1 MEWDGISKRLL
12 NFTDPNRSVTPTI
25 EYCTDFSAIFVFN
38 NGNPIDV
45 KIQDVSK
52 KGQVV
57 SAMLARPELLE
68 NINLKDVKRIDLRFS
83 RSVDLLRRLFN
94 AFIRLNVDLKWQ
106 ENYNLKTN
114 LTPNINFI
122 FGPPGT
128 GKTTLLAQRIT
139 DIMKVNS
146 DAKILV
152 LTPTNKAADVLTQR
166 IMKNT
171 SEEDYWLV
179 RYGAS
184 FANDIIERGLLQNK
198 DSFIYEAYKKCVCI
212 TTIHRLPYE
221 KAILKIED
229 QENILSDLGSMHW
242 DYVVFDEAS
251 MIPITYIMYAMYKCQ
266 SSFDNKATEFWVAGD
281 PLQIPPIVEI
291 DDEDLPM
298 DFNKEVN
305 IYTLV
310 GLNSFDKAEQ
320 KLIPIY
326 GENNRIE
333 NLTVQYR
340 SIEQIGKLFS
350 AFSYKEKLT
359 HNRALLSD
367 KERLPRELPIGFQNI
382 GIKPITLLKFPVNQE
397 DSVYN
402 PGKLRKSAYHIY
414 SAILVL
420 ELIKKFNSSLNES
433 EVWTIGIVCPY
444 RSQAT
449 LINKMVES
457 LSLKSSLKVIT
468 DTVHGFQGDEC
479 DMVYFIVNPPG
490 ASISSSSYG
499 AFIHKHYLIN
509 VAISRARD
517 YLIILY
523 PDNDT
528 KGIEKLEKINVLQ
541 EGSIEKIL
549 SHTMGLNLDSITI
562 PSSLIEE
569 KLFNK
574 KGFIQENSR
583 TNKHQLVN
591 VYNLAEKPYIVREST
606 TAIDIQFK
614 S

>member
-1 MEWDGISKRLL
+1 
-12 NFTDPNRSVTPTI
+12 
-25 EYCTDFSAIFVFN
+25 
-38 NGNPIDV
+38 
-45 KIQDVSK
+45 
-52 KGQVV
+52 
-57 SAMLARPELLE
+57 
-68 NINLKDVKRIDLRFS
+68 
-83 RSVDLLRRLFN
+83 VDLLRRLLN
-94 AFIRLNVDLKWQ
+94 AFRRLNVDLNWQ
-106 ENYNLKTN
+106 ENYDLKTN

-139 DIMKVNS
+139 DLMNASS

-166 IMKNT
+166 IMKIT
-171 SEEDYWLV
+171 GDDDSWLV

-184 FANDIIERGLLQNK
+184 FANDIIERDLLQNK
-198 DSFIYEAYKKCVCI
+198 DSFIYEAYKRCVCVS
-212 TTIHRLPYE
+212 TIHRIPYE
-221 KAILKIED
+221 KAILRIED
-229 QENILSDLGSMHW
+229 QENILSELGEMHW

-251 MIPITYIMYAMYKCQ
+251 MSPITYITYALYKCQ
-266 SSFDNKATEFWVAGD
+266 SSIENKTTVFWVAGD
-281 PLQIPPIVEI
+281 PLQIPPVVEI
-291 DDEDLPM
+291 EDEDVP
-298 DFNKEVN
+298 DNFNKEEN

-310 GLNSFDKAEQ
+310 GLNTFDVSEQ
-320 KLIPIY
+320 KLIPVY
-326 GENNRIE
+326 GINNKIE
-333 NLTVQYR
+333 NLTTQYR
-340 SIEQIGKLFS
+340 SIEEIGKLFS
-350 AFSYKEKLT
+350 RFSYKGNLI
-359 HNRALLSD
+359 HNRALLGD
-367 KERLPRELPIGFQNI
+367 KEKLPRELPKGFQNI
-382 GIKPITLLKFPVNQE
+382 GIKPITLLKFPVNQD

-420 ELIKKFNSSLNES
+420 EIIKKFNANLSTE
-433 EVWTIGIVCPY
+433 ETWTIGIVCPY

-457 LSLKSSLKVIT
+457 LSLKSNLTVIT

-479 DMVYFIVNPPG
+479 DMVYFIVNSPG

-523 PDNDT
+523 PDDET
-528 KGIEKLEKINVLQ
+528 KGISNLEKINVHS

-549 SHTMGLNLDSITI
+549 SFEMGLRLEDITI
-562 PSSLIEE
+562 HSSIIEE
-569 KLFNK
+569 RLFNR